1 MSQHYPSYNHFYYRF
16 CKDEFFENPLKKYL
30 DIYYKTYYPH
40 NDMKTQSIK
49 IKPVLPPKWK
59 KKQSGYTLVEVIVA
73 TSIMATL
80 SSVGLAIRNDQVEY
94 LEAKAKAVAEA
105 SNTHNQR
112 TMEVYELLK
121 H

>member
-1 MSQHYPSYNHFYYRF
+1 MNHFYYRF

-30 DIYYKTYYPH
+30 DLYYKTYYPF
-40 NDMKTQSIK
+40 NDMKTQNITS
-49 IKPVLPPKWK
+49 KPVPLPKWKK

-80 SSVGLAIRNDQVEY
+80 SSIGLAIRNDQVEY

-105 SNTHNQR
+105 TTTHNNR